1 MTTFAEMGSFLRT
14 LGHELT
20 EEEVV
25 TMVQHFDTDGSGD
38 IGFPEFVQLIRE
50 QVLAILQQ
58 QNISSKMLHFS
69 NKKQQFSNGNIVCC
83 KLLRPFAPIWLSTGR
98 GGAAAP
104 PGQP

>member
-25 TMVQHFDTDGSGD
+25 TMVQRFDTDGSGD

-50 QVLAILQQ
+50 QVLAISQP
-58 QNISSKMLHFS
+58 QNI
-69 NKKQQFSNGNIVCC
+69 
-83 KLLRPFAPIWLSTGR
+83 
-98 GGAAAP
+98 
-104 PGQP
+104 